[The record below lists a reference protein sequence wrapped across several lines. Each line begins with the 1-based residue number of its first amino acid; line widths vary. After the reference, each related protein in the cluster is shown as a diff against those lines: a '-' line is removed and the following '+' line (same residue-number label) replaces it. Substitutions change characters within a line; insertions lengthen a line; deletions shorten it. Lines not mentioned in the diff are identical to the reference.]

1 MAVLWRLVSL
11 IENSVLLFKV
21 LTSVPNHINNN
32 SNNYFDKSIIIDITS
47 FNRRIRFENQMLG
60 LKVDSMLEQCVLPIV
75 HKYTDNN
82 KWKILKVLKLNP
94 LANMEED

>member
-1 MAVLWRLVSL
+1 
-11 IENSVLLFKV
+11 
-21 LTSVPNHINNN
+21 
-32 SNNYFDKSIIIDITS
+32 
-47 FNRRIRFENQMLG
+47 MLG

-94 LANMEED
+94 LANMEEDWEAGVQYKTRWVEDSAEEIRRVCGMVIRDT